1 MFNARFHI
9 NFFFLLIS
17 SFIAC
22 EEKVSI
28 VEEYDKWSLYLMFLK
43 CYHYLHPMAKFEIEC
58 VN

>member
-1 MFNARFHI
+1 MLDFILKNH
-9 NFFFLLIS
+9 FFVVS

-43 CYHYLHPMAKFEIEC
+43 CYHYLHPMAKFEVEC

>member
-1 MFNARFHI
+1 MLDFILKNQ
-9 NFFFLLIS
+9 FFVVS

-43 CYHYLHPMAKFEIEC
+43 CYHYLHPMAKFEVEC